1 MAPLDSAPSPATF
14 RRVRHLAH
22 LRGTGLPSVMTIPAD
37 AQAPYLR
44 WRIGSARITRIEES
58 LTLIPIAGFF
68 PAATPEALAPHLP
81 WLRPHFVDDE
91 GNAIL
96 SIHGLV
102 VESQGRTILVDTCIG
117 ENWPSESAFERG
129 ALADGPASPF
139 LANLEAAGF
148 ARERIDVVLCTHLH
162 FDHVGWNTMHV
173 GGEIVP
179 TFPNAR
185 YLFARA
191 EWEHWRAQEDPG
203 FAATLGAT
211 VAPILA
217 AGLADL
223 VESDHVL
230 TGEVRLEPTP
240 GHTPGHVSVR
250 IASGGR
256 HALVTGDMTHHPVQ
270 WAEPTWGIA
279 ADSDG
284 AEAARTRQRL
294 LAEHEGSD
302 LLVIG
307 THYAPP
313 TAGRLVRR
321 AGRVRLQV

>member
-1 MAPLDSAPSPATF
+1 MSNLEWQIGAVRVTRVEETVTSIPL
-14 RRVRHLAH
+14 V
-22 LRGTGLPSVMTIPAD
+22 
-37 AQAPYLR
+37 
-44 WRIGSARITRIEES
+44 
-58 LTLIPIAGFF
+58 GFF
-68 PAATPEALAPHLP
+68 PSATPETLAPHLP
-81 WLRPHFVDDE
+81 WLHPHFVDAD

-102 VESQGRTILVDTCIG
+102 VESQGKTILVDTCIG
-117 ENWPSESAFERG
+117 ENWPESNPVERS
-129 ALADGPASPF
+129 ALLDGPTSPF

-162 FDHVGWNTMHV
+162 FDHVGCNTMRV
-173 GGEIVP
+173 GDAVVP

-185 YLFARA
+185 YLFARE
-191 EWEHWRAQEDPG
+191 EWEHWRTQDDPG
-203 FAATLGAT
+203 FAATLAVT
-211 VAPILA
+211 VEPILT

-223 VESDHVL
+223 VACDHVV
-230 TGEVRLEPTP
+230 TSEVRLEPTP

-250 IASGGR
+250 ISSQGR
-256 HALVTGDMTHHPVQ
+256 HALITGDMTHHPVQ

-279 ADSDG
+279 ADANGDH
-284 AEAARTRQRL
+284 ATRTRQRI
-294 LAEHEGSD
+294 LAQHTGDD

-321 AGRVRLQV
+321 AGRVSFAID

>member
-1 MAPLDSAPSPATF
+1 MSNL
-14 RRVRHLAH
+14 V
-22 LRGTGLPSVMTIPAD
+22 
-37 AQAPYLR
+37 
-44 WRIGSARITRIEES
+44 WRIGDVRITRVEE
-58 LTLIPIAGFF
+58 TVTAIPLVGFF
-68 PAATPEALAPHLP
+68 PAATAEALAPHLS
-81 WLRPHFVDDE
+81 WLQPHFVDAE
-91 GNAIL
+91 GNALL

-102 VESQGRTILVDTCIG
+102 VESCGRTILVDTCIG
-117 ENWPSESAFERG
+117 ENWPETNPVDRT
-129 ALADGPASPF
+129 ALLDGPTSPF

-148 ARERIDVVLCTHLH
+148 TRERIDVVLCTHLH
-162 FDHVGWNTMHV
+162 FDHVGCNTMRV
-173 GGEIVP
+173 GDAVVP

-185 YLFARA
+185 YLFARS
-191 EWEHWRAQEDPG
+191 EWEHWRAQEDRG
-203 FAATLGAT
+203 FAGTFDVT

-223 VESDHVL
+223 VACDH
-230 TGEVRLEPTP
+230 TITDEVRLEPTP

-250 IASGGR
+250 IASRGR
-256 HALVTGDMTHHPVQ
+256 DALITGDMTHHPVQ

-284 AEAARTRQRL
+284 DQATRTRQRIL
-294 LAEHEGSD
+294 DGHTGRD

-321 AGRVRLQV
+321 DGRVRFES

>member
-1 MAPLDSAPSPATF
+1 MANL
-14 RRVRHLAH
+14 
-22 LRGTGLPSVMTIPAD
+22 
-37 AQAPYLR
+37 Q
-44 WRIGSARITRIEES
+44 WQIGAVRITRVEET
-58 LTLIPIAGFF
+58 LTRIALAGFF
-68 PAATPEALAPHLP
+68 PAATPETLAPHLP
-81 WLRPHFVDDE
+81 WLRPHFVDAED
-91 GNAIL
+91 NAIL

-117 ENWPSESAFERG
+117 ENWPAEVQ
-129 ALADGPASPF
+129 LDTGPGASPF

-148 ARERIDVVLCTHLH
+148 ARDAIDVVLCTHLH
-162 FDHVGWNTMHV
+162 FDHVGCNTMRV
-173 GGEIVP
+173 DGVLVP

-185 YLFARA
+185 YLFART

-203 FAATLGAT
+203 FASTLGAT
-211 VAPILA
+211 VDPVFA

-223 VESDHVL
+223 VDCDHEL
-230 TGEVRLEPTP
+230 TSEVRLEPTP

-256 HALVTGDMTHHPVQ
+256 DALITGDMTHHPVQ
-270 WAEPTWGIA
+270 WAEPTWGIP

-284 AEAARTRQRL
+284 AEATRTRRRL
-294 LAEHEGSD
+294 LAEHTDGD

-321 AGRVRLQV
+321 DGRVRFDVAGWRS

>member
-1 MAPLDSAPSPATF
+1 MKTNLGW
-14 RRVRHLAH
+14 RV
-22 LRGTGLPSVMTIPAD
+22 GSV
-37 AQAPYLR
+37 
-44 WRIGSARITRIEES
+44 RITRVEE
-58 LTLIPIAGFF
+58 TVTTIPLVGFF
-68 PAATPEALAPHLP
+68 PSATAEAVAPHLP
-81 WLRPHFVDDE
+81 WLRPHFVDAED
-91 GNAIL
+91 NAIL

-117 ENWPSESAFERG
+117 ENWPETNMVRESP
-129 ALADGPASPF
+129 LADAPASPF

-162 FDHVGWNTMHV
+162 FDHVGCNTMRV
-173 GGEIVP
+173 GDEVVP

-185 YLFARA
+185 YLFART
-191 EWEHWRAQEDPG
+191 EWEHWRAMDDPG
-203 FAATLGAT
+203 FAGTLRNT
-211 VAPILA
+211 VEPIFA
-217 AGLADL
+217 EGLADL
-223 VESDHVL
+223 VDCDHVV
-230 TGEVRLEPTP
+230 TDEVRLEPTP

-256 HALVTGDMTHHPVQ
+256 RALITGDMTHHPVQ
-270 WAEPTWGIA
+270 WAEPAWGIA

-284 AEAARTRQRL
+284 AEATRTRQRI
-294 LAEHEGSD
+294 LAEHANTD

-321 AGRVRLQV
+321 AGGVRFEIA

>member
-1 MAPLDSAPSPATF
+1 
-14 RRVRHLAH
+14 
-22 LRGTGLPSVMTIPAD
+22 MTIPAD
-37 AQAPYLR
+37 VQTPHLR
-44 WRIGSARITRIEES
+44 WCIGSARITRIEEA
-58 LTLIPIAGFF
+58 LTRIPIAGFF
-68 PAATPEALAPHLP
+68 PAATPGALAPHLP
-81 WLRPHFVDDE
+81 WLRPHFVDAED
-91 GNAIL
+91 NAIL

-102 VESQGRTILVDTCIG
+102 VESRGRTILVDTCIG
-117 ENWPSESAFERG
+117 ENWPADSGVDRST
-129 ALADGPASPF
+129 LAAGPASPF

-162 FDHVGWNTMHV
+162 FDHVGWNTMRV
-173 GGEIVP
+173 AGEIVP

-191 EWEHWRAQEDPG
+191 EWEHWCAQEDPG

-223 VESDHVL
+223 VEGDHVL
-230 TGEVRLEPTP
+230 TDEVRLEPTP
-240 GHTPGHVSVR
+240 GHTPGHVSVHV
-250 IASGGR
+250 ASQGR
-256 HALVTGDMTHHPVQ
+256 RALITGDMTHHPVQ

-294 LAEHEGSD
+294 LAEHTDRD

-313 TAGRLVRR
+313 TAGRLAGR
-321 AGRVRLQV
+321 AGRVRLEVA

>member
-1 MAPLDSAPSPATF
+1 
-14 RRVRHLAH
+14 
-22 LRGTGLPSVMTIPAD
+22 MTN
-37 AQAPYLR
+37 LE
-44 WRIGSARITRIEES
+44 WHIGAVRITRIEET
-58 LTLIPIAGFF
+58 LTRIPLTGFF
-68 PAATPEALAPHLP
+68 PAATPDGLAPHLP
-81 WLRPHFVDDE
+81 WLRPHFVDADD
-91 GNAIL
+91 NAVL

-102 VESQGRTILVDTCIG
+102 VESEGRTILVDTCIG
-117 ENWPSESAFERG
+117 ENWPAESPLEA
-129 ALADGPASPF
+129 GPPSPF
-139 LANLEAAGF
+139 LANLAGAGF

-162 FDHVGWNTMHV
+162 FDHVGCNTMRV
-173 GGEIVP
+173 DGEIVP

-203 FAATLGAT
+203 FASTLG
-211 VAPILA
+211 VAVEPIFA

-223 VESDHVL
+223 VECDHVL
-230 TGEVRLEPTP
+230 TDEVRLEPTP

-256 HALVTGDMTHHPVQ
+256 RALITGDMTHHPVQ
-270 WAEPTWGIA
+270 WAEPTWGIT

-284 AEAARTRQRL
+284 AEATRTRLRL
-294 LAEHEGSD
+294 LAEHTDGD
-302 LLVIG
+302 VLVIG

-321 AGRVRLQV
+321 GGRVRLAVE

>member
-1 MAPLDSAPSPATF
+1 
-14 RRVRHLAH
+14 
-22 LRGTGLPSVMTIPAD
+22 MTNLTW
-37 AQAPYLR
+37 Q
-44 WRIGSARITRIEES
+44 IGSVRLTRIEE
-58 LTLIPIAGFF
+58 TVTAIPLVGFF
-68 PAATPEALAPHLP
+68 PAATPEALAPHLA
-81 WLRPHFVDDE
+81 WLQPQFVDAE

-117 ENWPSESAFERG
+117 ENWPETGMVRESP
-129 ALADGPASPF
+129 LADGPASPF
-139 LANLEAAGF
+139 LTNLEAAGF

-162 FDHVGWNTMHV
+162 FDHVGCNTMRV
-173 GGEIVP
+173 GDAIVP

-185 YLFARA
+185 YLFART
-191 EWEHWRAQEDPG
+191 EWEHWRAHPDPG

-211 VAPILA
+211 VEPIFA

-223 VESDHVL
+223 VACDHVV
-230 TGEVRLEPTP
+230 TDEVRLEPTP

-256 HALVTGDMTHHPVQ
+256 RALITGDMTHHPVQ

-284 AEAARTRQRL
+284 ATATRTRERI
-294 LAEHEGSD
+294 LAEHADTD

-313 TAGRLVRR
+313 TAGRIVRR
-321 AGRVRLQV
+321 AGRIRFAAE

>member
-1 MAPLDSAPSPATF
+1 MSNL
-14 RRVRHLAH
+14 VW
-22 LRGTGLPSVMTIPAD
+22 
-37 AQAPYLR
+37 Q
-44 WRIGSARITRIEES
+44 IGAVRITRVQET
-58 LTLIPIAGFF
+58 LTAIPLVGFF
-68 PAATPEALAPHLP
+68 PAATPKALAPHLP
-81 WLRPHFVDDE
+81 WLQPHFVDAD
-91 GNAIL
+91 GNALL

-117 ENWPSESAFERG
+117 ENWPETSALRERT
-129 ALADGPASPF
+129 LADGPTSPF

-162 FDHVGWNTMHV
+162 FDHVGCNTMRV
-173 GGEIVP
+173 GDVDVP

-185 YLFARA
+185 YLFART
-191 EWEHWRAQEDPG
+191 EWEHWRAEDDPG
-203 FAATLGAT
+203 FAATLKNT
-211 VAPILA
+211 VEPIFA

-223 VESDHVL
+223 VSCDHAV
-230 TGEVRLEPTP
+230 TDEVRLEPTP

-250 IASGGR
+250 IASGGHR
-256 HALVTGDMTHHPVQ
+256 ALITGDMTHHPVQ
-270 WAEPTWGIA
+270 WAEPAWGIA

-284 AEAARTRQRL
+284 AAATRTRQRI
-294 LAEHEGSD
+294 LAEHTDGD

-321 AGRVRLQV
+321 AGRVRFAVE